1 VQQPVTPVVQIPAA
15 TPDVSV
21 PDVLIG
27 SFGLVGVLSL
37 MALVAG
43 LIAGGGFIL
52 FRRWQA
58 RRDVDPNEDDHIR
71 LHLSA

>member
-1 VQQPVTPVVQIPAA
+1 VQQTVTPVVQIPAP

-37 MALVAG
+37 LALVTG
-43 LIAGGGFIL
+43 LIVGGGFIL
-52 FRRWQA
+52 FRRWQN
-58 RRDVDPNEDDHIR
+58 RRDIKPDEDEHIR
-71 LHLSA
+71 LKLSA

>member
-1 VQQPVTPVVQIPAA
+1 VQQPVTPVVQIPAP

-37 MALVAG
+37 MALIAG

-52 FRRWQA
+52 FRRWQS
-58 RRDVDPNEDDHIR
+58 RRDVKPDSDDHIR
-71 LHLSA
+71 LRLSA